1 MVIIDIVV
9 IVLVIFFCLL
19 GLRRGLWNSLF
30 KLISAVLCIPLAILF
45 GNILYGKLKTINF
58 DQLTGGKIPIESIDE
73 IVPKLREIE
82 GAAEIFDAV
91 PSLEVL
97 IENWSEVFVKVLVIY
112 LTGLVLFVAMIL
124 ISNLLWHLLLKHFF
138 PKDMKIRIGGVFVS
152 LVQSLVIISFILMPA
167 IIARPLVAKL
177 EESEIMTEEMKN
189 EMAAP
194 VDYVDSSFSFK
205 IVSKLASPFAK
216 GVGKYTHEDKKY
228 NAFGEVGEAIDV
240 IDLGLSIKNRLT
252 DNSDMFHID
261 FGTMNVIELRAALN
275 NIGDE
280 LGKIDDS
287 LNKLNQTS
295 NVRNVTE
302 ELVIY
307 LLEKLFAESGSLES
321 VDLSRIDFSEKFNI
335 KDQVLPLLFAEA
347 IAQLETQYPFLAGYD
362 LSSMTF
368 DEIVNEIVAFA
379 AAAALYNDINSIMQD
394 INNINNIDPEMM
406 LQYFEDIE
414 NSEIAQDLI
423 ENVISELAEDAGLE
437 IDDVDFIDE
446 GQLMARLMILSKSTD
461 PNAEGFEEECIAVA
475 LAVSRSVATY
485 QFVIMSTSPT
495 KHMVTVNL
503 STYLNIQSALA
514 NADPAID
521 STVQANVMNIYQVG

>member
-1 MVIIDIVV
+1 MIINIVV
-9 IVLVIFFCLL
+9 LVLVIFFCLL

-30 KLISAVLCIPLAILF
+30 KLISAVLCIPLAILV
-45 GNILYGKLKTINF
+45 GNIFYGKLRTINLN
-58 DQLTGGKIPIESIDE
+58 QISGGKIPLENIDE
-73 IVPKLREIE
+73 IIPKLRETAEI
-82 GAAEIFDAV
+82 AEIFNAV
-91 PSLEVL
+91 PSLETL
-97 IENWSEVFVKVLVIY
+97 IENWSEVFVKVLIIY
-112 LTGLVLFVAMIL
+112 LTGLVMFIIMII

-138 PKDMKIRIGGVFVS
+138 PKNRKIRVGGVLVS
-152 LVQSLVIISFILMPA
+152 IVQSLVIIGFMLMPA

-177 EESEIMTEEMKN
+177 EESEILTEEMKN

-194 VDYVDSSFSFK
+194 VEYVDSSFSFK

-228 NAFGEVGEAIDV
+228 NAFGEVGETIDV

-321 VDLSRIDFSEKFNI
+321 VDLSSIDFSEKFNI

-446 GQLMARLMILSKSTD
+446 GQLMAELMILSQVTNPD
-461 PNAEGFEEECIAVA
+461 EVENFEQRCIDLA
-475 LAVSRSVATY
+475 LEISESNATY
-485 QFVIMSTSPT
+485 QFVVATTSPT
-495 KHMVTVNL
+495 KHMVTVNA
-503 STYLNIQSALA
+503 STYLNIQSELA
-514 NADPAID
+514 NEDPAID
-521 STVQANVMNIYQVG
+521 PEVQANVMNIYQIG